1 MSLYQAFFWLL
12 RTGFIPLYGFS
23 STSSPEISTS
33 GAQNDLSGAME
44 LGTLPGTLLR
54 PQDLKIG
61 QKIHARDAGRY
72 WYPAE
77 VVETRRGRQ
86 PAAYVT
92 YDRFPSTHV
101 PR

>member
-1 MSLYQAFFWLL
+1 
-12 RTGFIPLYGFS
+12 
-23 STSSPEISTS
+23 
-33 GAQNDLSGAME
+33 ME

-61 QKIHARDAGRY
+61 QKVHARDAGRY

-92 YDRFPSTHV
+92 YDRFPSTHDEWLSIFLLRARGALRLTMTKIKMV
-101 PR
+101 QFRLTHRMATHRPW